1 MTNQEKK
8 MIQYFEKELS
18 FLSDCDPNQYDDLEV
33 LHKDVLAAANC
44 SIAISQIKIADALDT
59 IACHMVQV
67 DNWLEGIVD
76 RLEHI
81 NTPISDRLTQME
93 VHLGFICETLNKK
106 EG

>member
-67 DNWLEGIVD
+67 DSWPAGIVD
-76 RLEHI
+76 RLEQT
-81 NTPISDRLTQME
+81 NTAIDQVQL
-93 VHLGFICETLNKK
+93 HLQ
-106 EG
+106 

>member
-44 SIAISQIKIADALDT
+44 SISISQIKSLVDHIAHVIRCVSLPCEKFN
-59 IACHMVQV
+59 IPVIH
-67 DNWLEGIVD
+67 
-76 RLEHI
+76 RLY
-81 NTPISDRLTQME
+81 
-93 VHLGFICETLNKK
+93 IC
-106 EG
+106 